1 MTEAILRKVFK
12 FIQSYIAQRHDS
24 PTLREI
30 GEACNLQMGKVL
42 DAVTILEIRGK
53 IEREKGV
60 RRSIR
65 LLAVSTDPAPAH
77 AHSVSQAVSPAR

>member
-1 MTEAILRKVFK
+1 MMTEAMLRRVYK
-12 FIQSYIAQRHDS
+12 FIEKYLEQQPDG

-30 GEACNLQMGKVL
+30 SEGCNLQMGRVL
-42 DAVTILEIRGK
+42 DALELLEIRGK

-65 LLAVSTDPAPAH
+65 I
-77 AHSVSQAVSPAR
+77 QAAAADRVPDNVRIV